1 MQRKIVPAFALLAWA
16 GCTTTTSVR
25 PWELARLDGYDV
37 RREPFTE
44 PVLETIDGEQVAM
57 DADSRIYLNLRGA
70 RVGGRFAAI
79 DVRDGVFVGR
89 TDGAL
94 PIRASIAEIQS
105 ATVVRP
111 NNVGTI
117 LWGVGGTLLFAV
129 SALIVAGMTQVNW
142 GGTPGR
148 PLRVRG
154 KIVATPLADGEGWRG
169 VGAHPDVSSL
179 SPAARAALADVWIVN
194 ARSEHA
200 SVPAFSRLSLTLMS
214 LGAPARL
221 VEGAHRAA
229 LEEIGHARL
238 AFALASAYAG
248 ESVAP
253 GALAAL
259 RGSPAVTAGSLAELA
274 IESLT
279 DGCLNEGFAAA
290 AAAAASERARD
301 GAVRDAWAAI
311 ARDESSH
318 ADLAWEIVSWCLAQG
333 APALGREL
341 RKAIHTCPAM
351 AATKDVPSHLEPE
364 LEAHGWLPPAVL
376 QDLFQQTRLA
386 VASRLAALLAER
398 GAAAIPP
405 GP

>member
-1 MQRKIVPAFALLAWA
+1 MQRKLVPAFALLVWV
-16 GCTTTTSVR
+16 GCTTTASVR
-25 PWELARLDGYDV
+25 PAELARLDGYDV

-44 PVLETIDGEQVAM
+44 PVLETIDGDQVTM
-57 DADSRIYLNLRGA
+57 DADSKIYLDLQGA

-79 DVRDGVFVGR
+79 DVRDGVFEGR
-89 TDGAL
+89 TDSAL
-94 PIRASIAEIQS
+94 PIRAPIAEIDS
-105 ATVVRP
+105 ATVVKP

-117 LWGVGGTLLFAV
+117 LWGVGGVL
-129 SALIVAGMTQVNW
+129 VAGMLTLVVFTIASVQSNTVE
-142 GGTPGR
+142 GR

-154 KIVATPLADGEGWRG
+154 RIVTAPLAESEGWRG
-169 VGAHPDVSSL
+169 AGADPDVSSL
-179 SPAARAALADVWIVN
+179 SNAARAVLAEKWIES

-238 AFALASAYAG
+238 AFALAGAYAG

-253 GALAAL
+253 GALPEL
-259 RGSPAVTAGSLAELA
+259 RTSPAVTAGSLSELA

-290 AAAAASERARD
+290 AATVASARACD

-318 ADLAWEIVSWCLAQG
+318 ADLAWEVVSWCLEQG

-341 RKAIHTCPAM
+341 RKAIHTSPAM
-351 AATKDVPSHLEPE
+351 ARTRDVASHLEPE
-364 LEAHGWLPPAVL
+364 LEAHGWLPPAEL
-376 QDLFQQTRLA
+376 RELFHDTRLA
-386 VASRLAALLAER
+386 VASRLAALIAQR
-398 GAAAIPP
+398 APAA
-405 GP
+405 